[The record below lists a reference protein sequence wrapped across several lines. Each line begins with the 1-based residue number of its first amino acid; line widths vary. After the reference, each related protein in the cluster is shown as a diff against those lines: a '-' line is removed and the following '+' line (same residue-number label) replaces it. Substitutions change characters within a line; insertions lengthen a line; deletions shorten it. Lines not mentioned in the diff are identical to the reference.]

1 MNSNSTAISLRLKA
15 AFRFALLLV
24 CALTVTSAVAQ
35 TAGKVLLAVGDVSVV
50 RGGDRARLT
59 AGAMVSAGD
68 SVVTGADS
76 YAQIRFSDDA
86 LVALKP
92 DTEFRIERFN
102 FTGKQDGGEAAVFR
116 LVRGGFRT
124 LTGQIGKLNHDQ
136 YQLLTTQATI
146 GIRGTHYQVQ
156 ICAAGQ
162 CRNRGAD
169 VGAGMY
175 GGAYEGGVVVANG
188 FGSGEFGADEFFY
201 VPDGQAPLRWLG
213 PPDFLSDKLER
224 RARVARTAPTELRFA
239 KVPETA
245 PPPAL
250 PQAPFTFMA
259 TEDLGSD
266 LLVPGQTIVV
276 GSDRYTLELD
286 STSNPELQLGI
297 VGGALHSFHNGS
309 LTADLGSAT
318 LTDVGSDGSTPS
330 RFAAGSGLNWGRW
343 SGPGST
349 IAQTLGGQVVHNDGG
364 DLHYIYGNTATALPT
379 SGQVSYAVV
388 GGTRPTD
395 SGTGAVGTLVSGG
408 TVNVN
413 FTTAQL
419 GLSGLTA
426 GFNDANYTMG
436 GTASIINGRFST
448 GGVGGASTGCA
459 GGACQPLVAGNF
471 TGFFAGPG
479 GSGIGIDYY
488 FNTRTGNVIEGVV
501 GYRKCGPGGC

>member
-1 MNSNSTAISLRLKA
+1 MNSNDTATRDRRKLA
-15 AFRFALLLV
+15 WHFGLLLV
-24 CALTVTSAVAQ
+24 CALGLNSAFAQ
-35 TAGKVLLAVGDVSVV
+35 TAGKILLAVGDVSVV
-50 RGGDRARLT
+50 RGGERARLV
-59 AGAMVSAGD
+59 AGAMVGAGD
-68 SVVTGADS
+68 SVVTGTDS

-92 DTEFRIERFN
+92 ETEFRIERFN
-102 FTGKQDGGEAAVFR
+102 FTGKQDGSEAAVFR

-162 CRNRGAD
+162 CKNRGAD
-169 VGAGMY
+169 VGAGIY

-224 RARVARTAPTELRFA
+224 RTRVARTAPTELRFA

-245 PPPAL
+245 PPAAL
-250 PQAPFTFMA
+250 PHPAFAFMA
-259 TEDLGSD
+259 TEDLGGG
-266 LLVPGQTIVV
+266 LLTGGTTIVV

-286 STSNPELQLGI
+286 ATTNPDLQLGI
-297 VGGALHSFHNGS
+297 VAGALHSFRNGS

-318 LTDVGSDGSTPS
+318 LTDVGSDGSISS
-330 RFAAGSGLNWGRW
+330 RFAASSGLNWGRW

-349 IAQTLGGQVVHNDGG
+349 IAQALGDQVVHNNGG

-436 GTASIINGRFST
+436 GTASIISGRFST

-459 GGACQPLVAGNF
+459 GGGCQALVAGNF

-488 FNTRTGNVIEGVV
+488 FNTRTGSVIEGVV

>member
-1 MNSNSTAISLRLKA
+1 MRLG
-15 AFRFALLLV
+15 LLLV
-24 CALTVTSAVAQ
+24 CALTVNFAFAQ
-35 TAGKVLLAVGDVSVV
+35 TAGKVLLSVGDVSVV
-50 RGGDRARLT
+50 RGGERARLT

-68 SVVTGADS
+68 SVVTGPDS

-92 DTEFRIERFN
+92 ETEFRIERFN
-102 FTGKQDGGEAAVFR
+102 FTGKQDGSEAAVFR

-224 RARVARTAPTELRFA
+224 RTRVARTAPTELRFA

-259 TEDLGSD
+259 TEDLGSG
-266 LLVPGQTIVV
+266 LLTPGQTIVV

-286 STSNPELQLGI
+286 STSNPDLQLGI

-309 LTADLGSAT
+309 LSADLGSAA
-318 LTDVGSDGSTPS
+318 LTDVGSDGSISS

-349 IAQTLGGQVVHNDGG
+349 ITQALGDQLVHNDGG

-395 SGTGAVGTLVSGG
+395 SGTGAVGALVSGG
-408 TVNVN
+408 TINVN

-419 GLSGLTA
+419 GLTGLTA
-426 GFNDANYTMG
+426 GFSDANYTMG

-448 GGVGGASTGCA
+448 GGVGGALTGCT

-479 GSGIGIDYY
+479 GSGIGMDYY
-488 FNTRTGNVIEGVV
+488 FNTRTGSVIEGVV
-501 GYRKCGPGGC
+501 GYRKCGTGGC

>member
-1 MNSNSTAISLRLKA
+1 MNSNSTAISLRCKLA
-15 AFRFALLLV
+15 LRFGLLLV
-24 CALTVTSAVAQ
+24 CALTVNFAVAQ
-35 TAGKVLLAVGDVSVV
+35 TGGKVLLSVGDVSVV
-50 RGGDRARLT
+50 RGGERSRLA
-59 AGAMVSAGD
+59 AGALVGAGD

-102 FTGKQDGGEAAVFR
+102 FTGKQDGSEAAVFR

-124 LTGQIGKLNHDQ
+124 LTGQIGKLNRDQ

-162 CRNRGAD
+162 CRNRGAE
-169 VGAGMY
+169 VGSGMY

-259 TEDLGSD
+259 TEDLDSR
-266 LLVPGQTIVV
+266 LLAPGQTIVV

-286 STSNPELQLGI
+286 STSNPGLQAGI

-309 LTADLGSAT
+309 LSADLGSAA
-318 LTDVGSDGSTPS
+318 LTDVGSDGSIPS
-330 RFAAGSGLNWGRW
+330 QIAVGSGLNWGRW
-343 SGPGST
+343 SGSGST
-349 IAQTLGGQVVHNDGG
+349 ITQALGGQLVHNNGG

-379 SGQVSYAVV
+379 SGQVSYAAV

-448 GGVGGASTGCA
+448 GGVGGAATSCA
-459 GGACQPLVAGNF
+459 GGGCQPLVAGNF

-479 GSGIGIDYY
+479 GSGIGMDYY
-488 FNTRTGNVIEGVV
+488 FNTRTGSVIEGVV